1 MRRHAKIVT
10 AVMAMLFC
18 LTTLPLT
25 RADAAGDYKVKETR
39 VDDVVYYSVYS
50 NTDESNENHFY
61 TSSKDVY
68 DSTGAYSCTLTFYHP
83 FQSVDWEQADALA
96 RYLANQMQIEGYVGF
111 SRYGESFYWVY
122 MIEGWDP
129 GDSVYN
135 LEDAGPWS
143 NMAGES
149 CSATVIGRGNLVSET
164 LSGPSGYSIAAWF
177 PQFSPSDGMT
187 VGFSFGSGD

>member
-68 DSTGAYSCTLTFYHP
+68 DSTGAF
-83 FQSVDWEQADALA
+83 
-96 RYLANQMQIEGYVGF
+96 VG
-111 SRYGESFYWVY
+111 
-122 MIEGWDP
+122 
-129 GDSVYN
+129 
-135 LEDAGPWS
+135 
-143 NMAGES
+143 
-149 CSATVIGRGNLVSET
+149 LVSEGVWT
-164 LSGPSGYSIAAWF
+164 AA
-177 PQFSPSDGMT
+177 
-187 VGFSFGSGD
+187 